1 MKSMIDLTLKGH
13 FEHLKEQ
20 ANAQSLSLPHQPLIS
35 KVIDYL
41 EKLNDAEKLDEE
53 GMALLKELLGT
64 RAKAEFDLP
73 VLKPMKRADSAQTKR
88 QISKNKKA
96 G

>member
-20 ANAQSLSLPHQPLIS
+20 ANAQSISLSDRPLIS

-41 EKLNDAEKLDEE
+41 EKLNDAKKLDEE
-53 GMALLKELLGT
+53 GIVLLKELLGVG
-64 RAKAEFDLP
+64 AKAEFDLP
-73 VLKPMKRADSAQTKR
+73 DLKPMKRADSSQTKP